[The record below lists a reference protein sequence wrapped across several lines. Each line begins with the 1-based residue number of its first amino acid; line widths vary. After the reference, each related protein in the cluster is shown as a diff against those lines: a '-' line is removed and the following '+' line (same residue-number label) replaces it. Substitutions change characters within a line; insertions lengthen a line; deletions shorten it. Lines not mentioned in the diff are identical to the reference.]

1 MRKILLMLLALGV
14 LLMPSDALS
23 TQLGPYE
30 NNTDFLKL
38 RTSTGMLNCIHLPA
52 GAFTFVNENYF
63 ILWTLDEWKEAV
75 AASGLNETEFMANI
89 YRAPGK
95 IGVAFDARCDYC
107 KAGEPVPP
115 EIY

>member
-1 MRKILLMLLALGV
+1 MMKILIALCV
-14 LLMPSDALS
+14 LGAMIMPSMALS
-23 TQLGPYE
+23 TQVGPFE
-30 NNTDFLKL
+30 NNTDWIKL
-38 RTSTGMLNCIHLPA
+38 RTSTGMLSCIHLPA
-52 GAFTFVNENYF
+52 NAYTFVNENYF
-63 ILWTLDEWKEAV
+63 ILWSLEEWNGAV

-89 YRAPGK
+89 WRAPGK